1 MLISMENSCITG
13 LSMIMGGRGGGGRG
27 TLPPFLEDTPKETE
41 KSKVPDFKSS

>member
-13 LSMIMGGRGGGGRG
+13 LSMIMGGRGGERG